1 MAKLFVSGYAD
12 WWANEPHLVL
22 SVEADT
28 GKPVNVLNEKH
39 FTVGTL
45 GSGAQYGNVDVTSQF
60 EGAGPPHGFYQLG
73 LDPPLGFGYWPAAYS
88 DVFFG
93 VEVVTDD
100 GDRGQTI
107 VANQCGC
114 EGDGT
119 AAGRRR

>member
-28 GKPVNVLNEKH
+28 GKP
-39 FTVGTL
+39 
-45 GSGAQYGNVDVTSQF
+45 